1 MSTIVKSLAMK
12 NIESDGLPSHRGGC
26 CKHSGSHNG
35 VSMRVSMRSAHKPRI
50 NRPTAD
56 RRQLLHHSR
65 IAPSA
70 SEAGAMPSEADAIG
84 PETDA
89 MMFSRLA
96 PFAHSGGQFSLQP
109 LTFSLSP

>member
-1 MSTIVKSLAMK
+1 MMSTIVKSLAMK

-70 SEAGAMPSEADAIG
+70 SEAGAIG

-89 MMFSRLA
+89 MLFSRLA
-96 PFAHSGGQFSLQP
+96 PFAPSGGQFSLQP
-109 LTFSLSP
+109 LTFSLSA